1 MWNLRKRFILW
12 FKTSSVSYTS
22 DPCYT
27 YKHGRKIR
35 ERWHNSMESYCR
47 QWWSLQTLVPS
58 YSACF
63 VEPVITDRHASAK
76 TRHLP
81 LYTMDSTSKVRPIS
95 KRCKLLTVR
104 HCRDNLRFSSSV
116 PVTVHFVSLCNSSF
130 LHPAPVVV
138 DFTAFSHYIYKIYNS
153 PPPFFFTQC
162 MSLLCTSTC
171 SLDHRRLF
179 FKWKSR
185 IDFFYIYYF

>member
-1 MWNLRKRFILW
+1 
-12 FKTSSVSYTS
+12 
-22 DPCYT
+22 
-27 YKHGRKIR
+27 
-35 ERWHNSMESYCR
+35 MESYCR

-104 HCRDNLRFSSSV
+104 HCRDNLSFSSFV

-138 DFTAFSHYIYKIYNS
+138 EFTAFSHYIYKIYNS
-153 PPPFFFTQC
+153 PPPPFSRDACPWYVLFY
-162 MSLLCTSTC
+162 STS

-179 FKWKSR
+179 PQWKITNR
-185 IDFFYIYYF
+185 FFYIYYFKKNLIKVFKTNSFSNSF